1 MAQTGGCREH
11 KRKQIPHLALSYPPS
26 PTKICF
32 SEEIVKLTEEEEQR
46 LSEQRV
52 GRPHVEQRTSTL
64 LHHDPVLTGAT
75 PYVRSTA
82 EGTEDRIDWSVRHHM
97 SYGSDTCSTCTIK
110 HRSSSIRPAPSRTT
124 SDAPRHQW
132 QTIFEL
138 KRIKKRT
145 IQTLS
150 RTVVRSAHLRS
161 LPPSAPIGQSTSNKK
176 LW

>member
-1 MAQTGGCREH
+1 MAQTGGCWEL
-11 KRKQIPHLALSYPPS
+11 KRKWIQHLSLSYPPS

-32 SEEIVKLTEEEEQR
+32 SEEIVKLTEEEQR

-82 EGTEDRIDWSVRHHM
+82 EGIEEGIDWSVWRHM

-110 HRSSSIRPAPSRTT
+110 HRSSSIRPVLSRTT

-145 IQTLS
+145 IQTRS
-150 RTVVRSAHLRS
+150 RTVDRSAHLRS
-161 LPPSAPIGQSTSNKK
+161 LTPSAPIGQSTLNNK